1 MVADVI
7 VFQILPELGEE
18 QGAVL
23 LWRQQASHHQLHG
36 ESGAGY

>member
-36 ESGAGY
+36 GSGAGH